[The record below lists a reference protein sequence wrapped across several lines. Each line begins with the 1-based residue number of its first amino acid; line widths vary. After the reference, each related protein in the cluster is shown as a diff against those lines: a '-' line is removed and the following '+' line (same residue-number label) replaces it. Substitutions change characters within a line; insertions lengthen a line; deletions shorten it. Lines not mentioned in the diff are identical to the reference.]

1 MLKALK
7 KLFGVKSADT
17 PAEVPYKVET
27 TLVQLGPEP
36 TLMPAGTEASVAA
49 PVPVAE
55 AKPAKVVKPKAPA
68 KSKVE
73 KAPKAAAITAPKK
86 PRVPKAK

>member
-27 TLVQLGPEP
+27 PLVQLGPEP

-55 AKPAKVVKPKAPA
+55 AKPAKAPKVAKP
-68 KSKVE
+68 KVE
-73 KAPKAAAITAPKK
+73 KAPAVKK
-86 PRVPKAK
+86 PRATKKPKAE

>member
-27 TLVQLGPEP
+27 PLVQLGPEP

-55 AKPAKVVKPKAPA
+55 AKPAKVTKPKVV
-68 KSKVE
+68 KSTVE
-73 KAPKAAAITAPKK
+73 KAPKATAITAPKK